1 MEVRMVTL
9 TLKGIPEDLYEK
21 LKEAAKANNRSINGE
36 VLFAIKRSL
45 LMKPINVEETLERA
59 RILREATAHY
69 VVTDEE
75 LTKMKNK
82 GRE

>member
-1 MEVRMVTL
+1 MVTI
-9 TLKGIPEDLYEK
+9 TLKNIPDDLYEK
-21 LKEAAKANNRSINGE
+21 LKETAKANNRSINGE
-36 VLFAIKRSL
+36 VLFAIKHSL
-45 LMKPINVEETLERA
+45 LMKPIDVEATLERA

-75 LTKMKNK
+75 LTKFKNE